1 MCVQKLPFRKIYSD
15 DTRKKRV
22 QSESKW
28 KTEKERGKNGRNA
41 IPVSSFYKRVCPDWV
56 YSYVLW
62 EKGLMNT
69 GAYPVHAE
77 VLFSSSLS
85 CPRGRHN
92 FRFITLHSCWSQ
104 CSLVINVLDSIRRW
118 CFCFWL
124 AISWGRW
131 LTSRNLPFLS
141 GWHIPNGDSRPCRL
155 SVSFLTA
162 LLRFPLL
169 RAEVCITSAHLCR
182 AVCMALCL
190 NP

>member
-1 MCVQKLPFRKIYSD
+1 MKDRD
-15 DTRKKRV
+15 R
-22 QSESKW
+22 
-28 KTEKERGKNGRNA
+28 EREKNGRNA

-69 GAYPVHAE
+69 GAFPVHAE

-85 CPRGRHN
+85 CPRGPHN
-92 FRFITLHSCWSQ
+92 FRFITLHSCRSQ

-141 GWHIPNGDSRPCRL
+141 GWHMPNGDSRPCRL
-155 SVSFLTA
+155 SVSFLTV
-162 LLRFPLL
+162 LLRFTLL
-169 RAEVCITSAHLCR
+169 HAEVCINLAHLCR
-182 AVCMALCL
+182 TFLTPLCL
-190 NP
+190 NGSRSQENCKAS